1 MPLKQS
7 TRIVISISPCRSIVM
22 TRARRVVCTGTGVVS
37 PLGVGAQK
45 SWSALIAS
53 KSGIVRLREEDGF
66 PGGQS
71 KVAAYVPISDYEDVV
86 KDSKHNYMVKYGKQ
100 LSRPT
105 KLAMLA
111 AHEALDNARL
121 LDGNGEVYQ
130 QFRQGCG
137 VAVGQGMVDFDDI
150 YENGSL
156 VKDPAKNQTGFR
168 KMSPYFITRALIN
181 MSAGNI
187 SMRYKIN
194 GPNHCVSTACAT
206 GAHSLGDAYNFIRFN
221 KADVMVCGSTEASIN
236 SIAMAGFERLK
247 ALCTRFNDEP
257 HKASRPFDEGRG
269 GFVMGEGAGIVVLE
283 ELNHAKRRG
292 IRDEDIYCELLGYGT
307 SADAHHLTAPDPQGA
322 GAIKCMR
329 EAMNDGN
336 ISPNRVSHVNAHA
349 TSTPLGDDI
358 ELRAIEESFFSAD
371 SNRDQLFVTS
381 CKSAIGHLLGG
392 AGSVETIFAMLS
404 CYNSIIP
411 HCLNLDKPIMTRK
424 NLTLVRDKQEL
435 WKSDERILVKNSF
448 GFGGTNAS
456 IVLSNY
462 LPS

>member
-1 MPLKQS
+1 MTPSK
-7 TRIVISISPCRSIVM
+7 RI
-22 TRARRVVCTGTGVVS
+22 VCTGIGIVS
-37 PLGVGAQK
+37 PLGVGAQE

-53 KSGIVRLREEDGF
+53 KSGLTKLREGDGF

-71 KVAAYVPISDYEDVV
+71 KVAAYVPNDEFEEAL
-86 KDSKHNYMVKYGKQ
+86 KDSKHTYMVKNAKQ

-105 KLAMLA
+105 RFAMLA
-111 AHEALDNARL
+111 AHEALANANL
-121 LDGNGEVYQ
+121 LDNNGEVYQ
-130 QFRQGCG
+130 QFRQDCG

-156 VKDPAKNQTGFR
+156 IKDPAKSKTGFR
-168 KMSPYFITRALIN
+168 RMSPYFITRALIN

-206 GAHSLGDAYNFIRFN
+206 GAHSLGDAYNFIRLN
-221 KADVMVCGSTEASIN
+221 KANVMVCGSTEASIN

-247 ALCTRFNDEP
+247 ALCTKFHEEP
-257 HKASRPFDEGRG
+257 HKASRPFDEGRE

-283 ELNHAKRRG
+283 ELNHAKSRG
-292 IRDEDIYCELLGYGT
+292 IKDQDIYCELLGYGT
-307 SADAHHLTAPDPQGA
+307 SADAHHLTAPDPRGA

-329 EAMNDGN
+329 EALKDAN
-336 ISPNRVSHVNAHA
+336 VSVDQVGHINAHA
-349 TSTPLGDDI
+349 TSTPLGDHI
-358 ELRAIEESFFSAD
+358 ELKAIEKLFFHENND
-371 SNRDQLFVTS
+371 RDQLFVTS

-404 CYNSIIP
+404 CAKSIIP
-411 HCLNLDKPIMTRK
+411 KCLNLDEPLPTLK
-424 NLTLVRDKQEL
+424 NLTLVREQPEDWKTDKRL
-435 WKSDERILVKNSF
+435 LVKNSF

-462 LPS
+462 LPDGPLVRPVNKLRTN